1 MTSPQE
7 ITDLLAAQ
15 KAAFRAEGE
24 VTYATRRN
32 RLERLAKVV
41 LRHHDA
47 LVAALQEDF
56 GNRSPF
62 ATRAGDI
69 LGSVAAIEYHLEHL
83 EAWMQPEPIALPVNL
98 QAEGTQATLHYE
110 PLGVLGAI
118 IPWNGPVLMACLAAM
133 GGFAAGNRVMLKL
146 SEMAPAT
153 GEAFAAAVVTEF
165 DATELAVV
173 NGDAKVAAAFSS
185 QPFDHLLFTG
195 STATGRRV
203 MLSAAENLVP
213 VTLELGG
220 KTPVVVGKSADLRVA
235 ANRIIA
241 GKLAS
246 AGQVCVAP
254 DYVFLPKGSTDRFVS
269 ACLDAVKQQYPDL
282 METADYTCLI
292 HENVNAHMRALL
304 DDAKSKGALLTFCP
318 QDYSLQNLPQAGRFP
333 LVLLTQPRA
342 DMTVMFEEIFGP
354 ILPIMEYES
363 IDDALASIADGPHP
377 LSAAY
382 FGDDTAEA
390 GRVSRAI
397 QTGSVV
403 INDVRLQLA
412 IEALPF
418 GGVGNSGMGRYRG
431 HAGFV
436 SFSNRKV
443 VLRQGAA
450 EDTLAKRRT
459 PIPDAAHEAI
469 EAQIQRKKAQYG
481 V

>member
-1 MTSPQE
+1 MNSPQE
-7 ITDLLAAQ
+7 ISDILAAQ

-24 VTYATRRN
+24 VTYATRRD

-41 LRHHDA
+41 LRHHHA

-83 EAWMQPEPIALPVNL
+83 EAWMQPEPITLPVNV
-98 QAEGTQATLHYE
+98 QAEGTQATLYYE

-146 SEMAPAT
+146 SELAPAT
-153 GEAFAAAVVTEF
+153 GAAFAAAVATEF
-165 DATELAVV
+165 DPTELAVI

-195 STATGRRV
+195 STATGRKV
-203 MLSAAENLVP
+203 MASAAQNLVP

-220 KTPVVVGKSADLRVA
+220 KTPVVVSKTADLQVV
-235 ANRIIA
+235 ANRVIA
-241 GKLAS
+241 GKMAS

-254 DYVFLPKGSTDRFVS
+254 DYVFLPRGSADAFVE
-269 ACLDAVKQQYPDL
+269 ACLTAVKQQYPDL

-292 HENVNAHMRALL
+292 HENVNARMRALL
-304 DDAKSKGALLTFCP
+304 DDAKSKGANLTFYP
-318 QDYSLQNLPQAGRFP
+318 QSYSLQNLPTAGRFP
-333 LVLLTQPRA
+333 LVLITQPRN
-342 DMTVMFEEIFGP
+342 DMAVMLEEIFGP
-354 ILPIMEYES
+354 ILPIVEYDK
-363 IDDALASIADGPHP
+363 IDDVLASIADGPHP

-382 FGDDTAEA
+382 FGTDSAEA
-390 GRVSRAI
+390 ERVSRAI

-418 GGVGNSGMGRYRG
+418 GGVGDSGMGRYRG

-450 EDTLAKRRT
+450 EDALAKRRT
-459 PIPDAAHEAI
+459 PIPAAAHEAI
-469 EAQIQRKKAQYG
+469 EAQIQQKKTQYG